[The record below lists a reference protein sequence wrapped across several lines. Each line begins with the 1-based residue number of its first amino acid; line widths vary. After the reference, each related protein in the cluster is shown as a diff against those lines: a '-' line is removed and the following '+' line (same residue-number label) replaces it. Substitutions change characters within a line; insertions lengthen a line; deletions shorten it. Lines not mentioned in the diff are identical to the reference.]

1 MELANAYDELIDAE
15 VLRSRFEADNAE
27 REKLGLHVMPID
39 EFLLAALPQMTA
51 CAGIAL
57 GVDRLLMIATEH
69 MQLEKV
75 ITFPASIS

>member
-1 MELANAYDELIDAE
+1 MIWLTSFVVIFKFHSKPS
-15 VLRSRFEADNAE
+15 VNAE

-57 GVDRLLMIATEH
+57 GVDRLLMIATEQ

>member
-1 MELANAYDELIDAE
+1 
-15 VLRSRFEADNAE
+15 
-27 REKLGLHVMPID
+27 MPID